1 MPRNVPFLLVPV
13 ELLHAERGP
22 DGLQQDEVEQE
33 HEEGEGAGHDGQ
45 QVRPDTIFG
54 EQSL

>member
-1 MPRNVPFLLVPV
+1 MPRNVPLLLVPV

-33 HEEGEGAGHDGQ
+33 HEEGEGAGDDGQ
-45 QVRPDTIFG
+45 QVRPAKTFG
-54 EQSL
+54 RQSL

>member
-1 MPRNVPFLLVPV
+1 MPRNVPLLLVPV

-33 HEEGEGAGHDGQ
+33 HEEGEGAGDDGQ
-45 QVRPDTIFG
+45 QVRPAATFG
-54 EQSL
+54 